1 MLVKEKSTSE
11 MEQVERKFNRKGGR
25 PKKAV
30 KRDQQITVACSLM
43 ERKAIEHKAK
53 SSNLTNSEYL
63 RQMGLTGKIDSR
75 LKVLP
80 KEVLELTAALN
91 HLGANLNQVAKKR
104 NSLDELNAIER
115 AELNQLSRQVK
126 ELAGEIKK
134 HLQ

>member
-1 MLVKEKSTSE
+1 MLAKEKSSIK

-25 PKKAV
+25 PKKDV

-43 ERKAIEHKAK
+43 ERKVIGHKAE

-80 KEVLELTAALN
+80 KEVLQLTAALN

-115 AELNQLSRQVK
+115 AELNQLSKQVK

-134 HLQ
+134 YLQ

>member
-1 MLVKEKSTSE
+1 
-11 MEQVERKFNRKGGR
+11 MEQVERKFNSKGGR

-43 ERKAIEHKAK
+43 ERKSIEHKAQ
-53 SSNLTNSEYL
+53 SSSLTNSEYL

-80 KEVLELTAALN
+80 KEVLHMTAALN

-134 HLQ
+134 YLQ